1 MAGQLRS
8 LGTALGVPTS
18 NTISDLSLMIEGKV
32 MEGGRDPRNMQVVL
46 PNV

>member
-8 LGTALGVPTS
+8 LGTALGVLTLS
-18 NTISDLSLMIEGKV
+18 TISDLSLMIEGKV
-32 MEGGRDPRNMQVVL
+32 MEGGHDPRNVQVVL